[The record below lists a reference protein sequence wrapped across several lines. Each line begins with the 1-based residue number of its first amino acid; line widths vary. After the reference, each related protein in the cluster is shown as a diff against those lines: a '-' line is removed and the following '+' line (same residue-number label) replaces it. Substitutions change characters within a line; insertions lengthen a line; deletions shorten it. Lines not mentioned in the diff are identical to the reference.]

1 MVRPHWVT
9 CYFSA
14 LGITYNRQIKNPPT
28 SWADLWRPEFKGR
41 VVIPDVA
48 HTIGLYPVVIG
59 ALAQGK
65 DPKSADV
72 GFDMLKRLAALTPI
86 VAKDTDTIMNS
97 LQSGDALVG
106 LLYKSQTFTIQDKG
120 APVDWVFPKEG
131 AIEISW
137 GYGIA
142 KNSKNRVW
150 AERWIDLAMDPKI
163 QPYFTGW
170 GNYPGSNPKMLDNLE
185 PKYKERAVF
194 TADQLKRMVILD
206 HEYMSDRRA
215 EWTERWNRVM
225 V

>member
-1 MVRPHWVT
+1 
-9 CYFSA
+9 
-14 LGITYNRQIKNPPT
+14 
-28 SWADLWRPEFKGR
+28 
-41 VVIPDVA
+41 
-48 HTIGLYPVVIG
+48 
-59 ALAQGK
+59 
-65 DPKSADV
+65 
-72 GFDMLKRLAALTPI
+72 MLKRLAALTPI